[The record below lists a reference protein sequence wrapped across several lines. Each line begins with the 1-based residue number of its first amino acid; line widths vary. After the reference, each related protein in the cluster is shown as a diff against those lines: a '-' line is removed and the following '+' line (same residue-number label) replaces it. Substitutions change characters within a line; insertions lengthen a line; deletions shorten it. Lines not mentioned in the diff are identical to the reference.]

1 MEILEKELET
11 YRANFKA
18 LLGGARG
25 QYVLIK
31 DSTIVDTFASID
43 DALKRGY
50 EEFGAEPF
58 LVHQVNEIE
67 EAEYFTS
74 FQIGC

>member
-1 MEILEKELET
+1 MET
-11 YRANFKA
+11 YRAHHKA
-18 LLGGARG
+18 LLGEAKG

-31 DSTIVDTFASID
+31 DGTILGTFTSID

-58 LVHQVNEIE
+58 LVKEVTEVDE
-67 EAEYFTS
+67 PLYFTS
-74 FQIGC
+74 FQIGS